1 MNGGGRHAIVPA
13 GSIIYLPQGA
23 KVRDDRGKTRRI
35 RNEYSFTT
43 KSDSDSYSEWI
54 FWAGVRGVKNRIRKS
69 DCRIFAPVTAGTV
82 TTTHEETP

>member
-1 MNGGGRHAIVPA
+1 MSDRYPAVPKN
-13 GSIIYLPQGA
+13 SIIFLPQGA

-69 DCRIFAPVTAGTV
+69 DCRIFVPAVAKKEK
-82 TTTHEETP
+82 THD